1 MVFSY
6 KEKKMSLEKE
16 EKLKEIEKLL
26 ETYGKES
33 LEIDTYVLK
42 YLSLEALQEIE
53 LRLLQKQSD
62 VIADNHAWLQQFKK
76 EL

>member
-1 MVFSY
+1 M
-6 KEKKMSLEKE
+6 LNEKE

-26 ETYGKES
+26 ETYGKDG

-42 YLSLEALQEIE
+42 YLSLEALEEME
-53 LRLLQKQSD
+53 LRILQKQSD
-62 VIADNHAWLQQFKK
+62 VIADNHDWLQQFKK

>member
-1 MVFSY
+1 MVFSK
-6 KEKKMSLEKE
+6 KEKKMSIEKE

-26 ETYGKES
+26 ATYGKDG
-33 LEIDTYVLK
+33 LEIDAYVLK

-53 LRLLQKQSD
+53 LKLLQKQSD

-76 EL
+76 EY